1 MRRIR
6 TLFVC
11 AVWLLCATAQAQW
24 QWLDKS
30 GRKVY
35 SDQPPPADIAVKNI
49 LKQPKGARMAP
60 TAAAAAAGATAPVQA
75 ASAETPAATAAAPQL
90 REDDKDLQAAK
101 KKADAEAQAK
111 VKAEADRMALV
122 KATNCEKARA
132 NQALMNSGVRVAV
145 TNAKGEREILDDAA
159 RAAEQK
165 KIRTVIETNCK

>member
-6 TLFVC
+6 TLLVC
-11 AVWLLCATAQAQW
+11 AVWLLGATAQAQW

-35 SDQPPPADIAVKNI
+35 SDQPPPADIPVKNI
-49 LKQPKGARMAP
+49 LKQPKAAGMAP
-60 TAAAAAAGATAPVQA
+60 ATVAAATATTTAPAQA
-75 ASAETPAATAAAPQL
+75 ASAAAPAGATPRL
-90 REDDKDLQAAK
+90 SEDDKDLLAAK
-101 KKADAEAQAK
+101 KKAETEAQAK
-111 VKAEADRMALV
+111 VKAEADRLAMV

-132 NQALMNSGVRVAV
+132 NQAVMDSGVRVSI